1 MKKMLM
7 SLALVVGLVVSSLPA
22 TARAETTAE
31 ERAAHPRIAQ
41 AIDDLEAAVQYME
54 AAPHDFGGHRVA
66 AIQASKNALSQLHQA
81 LKYRAAVDT
90 KHGK

>member
-7 SLALVVGLVVSSLPA
+7 PLVFAVAFGVCTLSAP
-22 TARAETTAE
+22 ARAETTQE

-54 AAPHDFGGHRVA
+54 AAPHDFGGHRAA
-66 AIQASKNALSQLHQA
+66 AIQASKQALQQLHLA
-81 LKYRAAVDT
+81 LKYRAQVDS

>member
-1 MKKMLM
+1 MKKTFM
-7 SLALVVGLVVSSLPA
+7 SLALAVAFAISALPA
-22 TARAETTAE
+22 TAHGETTAE

-54 AAPHDFGGHRVA
+54 AAPHDFGGHRAA
-66 AIQASKNALSQLHQA
+66 AIQASKNALAQLHQA